1 LERRPIG
8 AVRALLGCLAVLIL
22 GAPVSAQ
29 EAPGTESSQTNG
41 PTLQG
46 LAKDKQNP
54 FTESI
59 NVPVELATGFSVGP
73 QRDVG
78 EQVTIQPLIPFRLN
92 TDWELI
98 ARPAL
103 VLTYAPGPGATFGLG
118 DLQTSFFL
126 TPARTGRWA
135 WGVGPAFQLPT
146 ATSQALG
153 AGKWDAGPTG
163 ALIYSEGPWFAGV
176 LATQLWSFAG
186 GNRPAVNVTS
196 LEVNGSYNFKSGWY
210 IQFDPTMTYDWAAA
224 FHDARTIPLG
234 LDVGKAAKL
243 GALALSFQL
252 GAYHFV
258 VHPTD
263 AAHWVVRAQITFLG
277 LGRPN

>member
-1 LERRPIG
+1 MS
-8 AVRALLGCLAVLIL
+8 CLAALML

-29 EAPGTESSQTNG
+29 EAPATEPFQTNA

-54 FTESI
+54 FTESTNI
-59 NVPVELATGFSVGP
+59 PVEFATGFGVGP
-73 QRDVG
+73 QRNVG
-78 EQVTIQPLIPFRLN
+78 EQLTVQPLIPFTLNADWRL
-92 TDWELI
+92 I
-98 ARPAL
+98 VRPAL
-103 VLTYAPGPGATFGLG
+103 PLTYSPEPGATFGLG
-118 DLQTSFFL
+118 DLQSSFFL

-135 WGVGPAFQLPT
+135 WGVGPAFQFPT
-146 ATSQALG
+146 ATRPALG

-186 GNRPAVNVTS
+186 ANRSEVNETS
-196 LEVNGSYNFKSGWY
+196 LEINGSYNFKSGWY
-210 IQFDPTMTYDWAAA
+210 VQFDPTITYDWSAA
-224 FHDARTIPLG
+224 FRDARTIPLG
-234 LDVGKAAKL
+234 LDVGKTAKVGGL
-243 GALALSFQL
+243 SLSFQL
-252 GAYHFV
+252 GAYDSV

-263 AAHWVVRAQITFLG
+263 TAHWVIRAQITFLG